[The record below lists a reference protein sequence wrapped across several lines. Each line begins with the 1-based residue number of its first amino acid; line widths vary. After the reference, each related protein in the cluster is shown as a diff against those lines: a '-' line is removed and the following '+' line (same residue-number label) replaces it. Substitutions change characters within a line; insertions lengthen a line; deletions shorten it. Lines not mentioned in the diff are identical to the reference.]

1 MQDERVDKIE
11 ERLGRLEDKFHAQDK
26 QSLKDKFELANLIT
40 KAVVDG
46 NKETASLFEK
56 LEIKFEGRFDDLNK
70 RTCELEN
77 QDAKKS
83 QLVLKIIS
91 KAVITTTIGWVVL
104 GFLNNYLALTTD
116 KIKKD
121 VEEVP
126 ISEVIKKDN

>member
-26 QSLKDKFELANLIT
+26 QSLKDKFELSNLIT
-40 KAVVDG
+40 KAVIDG

-56 LEIKFEGRFDDLNK
+56 LEMKFESRFDELHK

-83 QLVLKIIS
+83 QVFLKIIS
-91 KAVITTTIGWVVL
+91 KTVITTTIGWVIL
-104 GFLNNYLALTTD
+104 GFLNNYLALTTN
-116 KIKKD
+116 KIKKNIEGGTASAI
-121 VEEVP
+121 V
-126 ISEVIKKDN
+126 KKDN